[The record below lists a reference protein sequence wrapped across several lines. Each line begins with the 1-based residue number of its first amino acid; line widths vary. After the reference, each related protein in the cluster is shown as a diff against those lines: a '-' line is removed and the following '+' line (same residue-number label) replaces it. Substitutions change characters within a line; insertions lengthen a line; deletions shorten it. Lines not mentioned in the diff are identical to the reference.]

1 MVFMVS
7 TPLSGLFGGPGPAP
21 PVIGDGEEVVLCTRR
36 DNSVCGDRIYAYC
49 AEQSV
54 VPFIDAPP
62 LRLVGGSQPSSTT
75 APPAYLQVA
84 LPTRT
89 GSSV

>member
-1 MVFMVS
+1 
-7 TPLSGLFGGPGPAP
+7 
-21 PVIGDGEEVVLCTRR
+21 
-36 DNSVCGDRIYAYC
+36 
-49 AEQSV
+49 V